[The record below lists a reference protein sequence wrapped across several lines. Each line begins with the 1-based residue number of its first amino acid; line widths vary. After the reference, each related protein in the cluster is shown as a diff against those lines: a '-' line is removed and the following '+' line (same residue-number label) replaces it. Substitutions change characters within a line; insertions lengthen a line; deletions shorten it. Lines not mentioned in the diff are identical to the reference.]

1 MNVPTIPTTAAGTM
15 PLAQIPLD
23 RSTVLAILDLLEM
36 DTSAKVKSYTT
47 HLMPLGLYDV
57 CITADV

>member
-15 PLAQIPLD
+15 PHAQIPLD

-36 DTSAKVKSYTT
+36 DTSAKVKSYST
-47 HLMPLGLYDV
+47 HLTPPGLYDV

>member
-47 HLMPLGLYDV
+47 HLTPPGLYDV